1 MCRIPKSSSHQIAST
16 TLSRRSNQ
24 ARRSLFSA
32 LDDRILLR
40 SVKQLG
46 TRQWQTVA
54 EEVSNHSVYKYTAR
68 QCKERWDILRPN
80 LEAPWTE
87 DEKIE
92 LYKLVQTVGKSWN
105 FIGCKMGRSAVSC
118 KNTYEACK
126 RSNFYKFGGAPIQNK
141 IDGLRREREVKKELE
156 AQYPPEQG
164 YIILSEVYLCDQNG
178 NIAID
183 TVTNTARRIDFVV
196 VQNSQVVSS
205 IEVTSTTA
213 DKTKQLAKEN
223 RIRQNGGHYI
233 LCNGQLISINGVIT
247 IVERRD

>member
-1 MCRIPKSSSHQIAST
+1 MCRNPKSSSHQLAST
-16 TLSRRSNQ
+16 TPSATSNQ
-24 ARRSLFSA
+24 RRLRLFTP
-32 LDDRILLR
+32 DEDQILLNLINQ
-40 SVKQLG
+40 VG
-46 TRQWQTVA
+46 TQKWQTVA
-54 EEVSNHSVYKYTAR
+54 ELLGSQHTAR

-105 FIGCKMGRSAVSC
+105 VIGYKMGKSAVSC

-126 RSNFYKFGGAPIQNK
+126 RSKFYKFGGTPIQNK

-156 AQYPPEQG
+156 AQYPSKQG

-205 IEVTSTTA
+205 IEVTSETA

-233 LCNGQLISINGVIT
+233 RCKGQLISINSVIT
-247 IVERRD
+247 IVKRRN